1 MFAVA
6 QIADGIGRL
15 VCHVIGAILAKC
27 QTGQPVADIGYSV
40 VLLILVCW
48 GVYVMVTRATG

>member
-1 MFAVA
+1 MT

-15 VCHVIGAILAKC
+15 VCHVIGSVYAEC
-27 QTGQPVADIGYSV
+27 QTGQSVADVGYSV

-48 GVYVMVTRATG
+48 GVYMLVTRATG